1 MGTVKAVVHLESTTP
16 YSQSRY
22 IMATKP
28 AKMKHDEWEEQSWR
42 QRGWEI
48 TTGPDKGKMY
58 IPAQQFKNA
67 LIEAAKYLGMKVKG
81 KGQATYTKH
90 FTSGI
95 LIENDMILPVKLAD
109 CEADTVMVSA
119 DGKPGGAK
127 KDVLLFFGLSG
138 SVSAGHTRCSN
149 LPSSP
154 QQARLRGLR
163 GPLAS
168 RDHGF
173 SFSSTVRPSSS
184 ALRDRWGNLLR
195 RLERIQ
201 IHEQGKKESN
211 RT

>member
-127 KDVLLFFGLSG
+127 KVIYFIP
-138 SVSAGHTRCSN
+138 RR
-149 LPSSP
+149 
-154 QQARLRGLR
+154 ARKTGGRGL
-163 GPLAS
+163 GLA
-168 RDHGF
+168 
-173 SFSSTVRPSSS
+173 
-184 ALRDRWGNLLR
+184 WGQVEVKCLFVTS
-195 RLERIQ
+195 
-201 IHEQGKKESN
+201 G
-211 RT
+211 